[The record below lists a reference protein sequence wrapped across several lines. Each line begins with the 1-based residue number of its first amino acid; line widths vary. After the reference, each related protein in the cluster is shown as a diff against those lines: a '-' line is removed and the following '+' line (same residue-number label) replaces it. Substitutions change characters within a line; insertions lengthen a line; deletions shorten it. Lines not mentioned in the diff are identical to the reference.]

1 MKRHILRLAALSA
14 AIGLGGVALAA
25 APGSSPAP
33 AAASA
38 SASASTPAAA
48 GYGPGNCPGFDAGY
62 RGRGPDNMRY
72 QGMGYG
78 GMGYGGMGYGGMGP
92 GGMGPGGMG
101 YGGMG
106 YGGMGYGGMGYGGP
120 MHGGP
125 AANGGG
131 PVWRGAAGGAWGDP
145 FGALDLSAAQR
156 QRIAAIIKQQSAR
169 QWALMS
175 QAHTLMLAAPPAR
188 KAAGI
193 DVDAIMKR
201 AEAMST
207 LRLQMM
213 RSRLET
219 MQQIDAVLTARQRA
233 QWHEAGGWR

>member
-25 APGSSPAP
+25 APGSAP

-38 SASASTPAAA
+38 AASASAPARA
-48 GYGPGNCPGFDAGY
+48 GYGPGGCPGGGY
-62 RGRGPDNMRY
+62 RGMGQGGMRY
-72 QGMGYG
+72 HGMGPGAMGYGGMGYG

-101 YGGMG
+101 P
-106 YGGMGYGGMGYGGP
+106 GGP
-120 MHGGP
+120 MYGGP
-125 AANGGG
+125 AANGGC

>member
-1 MKRHILRLAALSA
+1 MKRHLLRLAALSV

-25 APGSSPAP
+25 APDPAAAP

-38 SASASTPAAA
+38 AANASAPARA
-48 GYGPGNCPGFDAGY
+48 GYGPGGCPGGGAG
-62 RGRGPDNMRY
+62 Y

-78 GMGYGGMGYGGMGP
+78 GMGQGAMGYHGMGYGGMGP
-92 GGMGPGGMG
+92 GG
-101 YGGMG
+101 
-106 YGGMGYGGMGYGGP
+106 P

-125 AANGGG
+125 AASGGC
-131 PVWRGAAGGAWGDP
+131 PVWRGAAGSASGGP
-145 FGALDLSAAQR
+145 FAALDLSAAQR

-175 QAHTLMLAAPPAR
+175 QAHTLMLAPPPAR
-188 KAAGI
+188 KPAGI
-193 DVDAIMKR
+193 DVDAIMQR
-201 AEAMST
+201 AEAMSK

-219 MQQIDAVLTARQRA
+219 MQQIDSVLTAKQRA
-233 QWHEAGGWR
+233 RWREGGGWR